1 MAVTQTMGTGISIRT
16 KLLGLFLI
24 AIVPLFLLQYLN
36 YKTLKDQLD
45 QGIKERLE
53 TESMRLARTVDLL
66 MHERVADIKSWAR
79 LETVKTALEIGGG
92 QAGSD
97 ELLKI
102 LVENYGTFYV
112 LMIID
117 SAGSVISSNLP
128 GAIGLS
134 FKDRPWFGKLM
145 KGQDVAR
152 DWNYYKI
159 LDKLVPESKGRSVL
173 LASPVMSG
181 KTTTG
186 AVLGFV
192 NWNRIQNLVK
202 TFTWGK
208 TGYAYIARQPD
219 YMVIGH
225 VADRI
230 LGKTVQE
237 LGVPELVEQLKQ
249 LKFGKRIARYS
260 FTNPRTGKKAEK
272 VVAAVITKGF
282 GLFKGF
288 NWIYAFGADTAE
300 LYAALTKA
308 RKQFYAVTA
317 VYIAFLIIAGFVVSA
332 LISRPILGMVD
343 AIADI
348 TENLDL
354 TKRIEIRSQDEIAY
368 MTRAFNSLLGRLE
381 QTFGTIF
388 RGRDQVA
395 HAIEQVKTISL
406 QIARNAER
414 QAEQIQDVLNRVE
427 EMRQATEESNKNA
440 VESQS
445 YYDGIAT
452 SLTQMAASIQEIA
465 KSAGMQ
471 ADRVTSVLKYIEQM
485 NEADEG
491 IAGKTGRQLEAVG
504 ETAQAV
510 GEVRSAIQKIAEKT
524 QETAQKSQE
533 AYERATRGQE
543 TIEQMVER
551 MRLIAESSE
560 KVTEIVEV
568 ISDIADQ
575 TNLLALNAAIEAAR
589 AGEHGRGFAVV
600 ADEVRKLAERTAEA
614 AKEIAVLARDSYQK
628 VQEGTEL
635 AFSSRTV
642 LQNIVTA
649 SEETNVLTHE
659 INLATQ
665 DQGKEVEKISDAM
678 RRLSSL
684 AEEIAG
690 LTSDQVVRRDK
701 VADMVEEIRSLS
713 QEVDAATQEYAK
725 GVEQITGEV
734 IKANERATKIMELT
748 MEQQERAKILEDN
761 MNQVAILARKNAAG
775 AERSYKL
782 NERLVSIMNEF
793 TQALSQF
800 KVRIQK
806 VVLERDGEEAEKGS
820 GQE

>member
-24 AIVPLFLLQYLN
+24 TIVPLFLLQYLN
-36 YKTLKDQLD
+36 YETLKGQLN
-45 QGIKERLE
+45 QNVNERLK

-66 MHERVADIKSWAR
+66 MHERVADIKSWAQ

-92 QAGSD
+92 QAGAD
-97 ELLKI
+97 DLLKI
-102 LVENYGTFYV
+102 LVENYGTFYA

-117 SAGSVISSNLP
+117 SSGSVISSNLSA
-128 GAIGLS
+128 AIGLN
-134 FKDRPWFGKLM
+134 FKDKPWFEKLM
-145 KGQDVAR
+145 KGQDIAR
-152 DWNYYKI
+152 DWDYYKV
-159 LDKLVPESKGRSVL
+159 LDKLVPKSKGRSVL

-192 NWNRIQNLVK
+192 NWGTIQNLVK
-202 TFTWGK
+202 TITWGK
-208 TGYAYIARQPD
+208 TGYAYILRQPD

-225 VADRI
+225 VADKI

-237 LGVPELVEQLKQ
+237 LGLPELIQQIKL
-249 LKFGKRIARYS
+249 GKRVAKYS

-272 VVAAVITKGF
+272 VVGLIVTKGF

-288 NWIYAFGADTAE
+288 NWVYGFGADSSE

-317 VYIAFLIIAGFVVSA
+317 VYIVFLIIAGFIVSA
-332 LISRPILGMVD
+332 LVSRPILGMVD

-368 MTRAFNSLLGRLE
+368 VTRAFNSLLNRLE

-406 QIARNAER
+406 QIAKNAER
-414 QAEQIQDVLNRVE
+414 QAEQIQNVLNRVE

-465 KSAGMQ
+465 KSAGTQ
-471 ADRVTSVLKYIEQM
+471 ADRVASVLEYIEQM
-485 NEADEG
+485 NEADES
-491 IAGKTGRQLEAVG
+491 IAGKTGRQLEAVE
-504 ETAQAV
+504 ETSQAV

-533 AYERATRGQE
+533 TYERATKGQE

-551 MRLIAESSE
+551 MKLIAEGSE

-614 AKEIAVLARDSYQK
+614 AKEIAVLASDSYQK
-628 VQEGTEL
+628 VQEGAEL

-649 SEETNVLTHE
+649 SEKTNVLTHE

-665 DQGKEVEKISDAM
+665 DQSKEVEKISDAM
-678 RRLSSL
+678 KRLSSL

-690 LTSDQVVRRDK
+690 LTSDQVIRRDK
-701 VADMVEEIRSLS
+701 VANMVEEIRSLS
-713 QEVDAATQEYAK
+713 QEVDAATQEHAR

-748 MEQQERAKILEDN
+748 MAQQEKAKILEDN
-761 MNQVAILARKNAAG
+761 MNQVAMLARKNAVG

-806 VVLERDGEEAEKGS
+806 AVQEEDSASAEKTS
-820 GQE
+820 EQER

>member
-1 MAVTQTMGTGISIRT
+1 MATMQATGTGISMRT

-24 AIVPLFLLQYLN
+24 TIVPLFLLQWLN
-36 YKTLKDQLD
+36 YRTLKVQLD
-45 QGIKERLE
+45 ANIKERLE
-53 TESMRLARTVDLL
+53 TESKRLSRTVDLL

-92 QAGSD
+92 QAGAD
-97 ELLKI
+97 DLLKI

-112 LMIID
+112 LMIVD
-117 SAGSVISSNLP
+117 SGGSVISSNISK
-128 GAIGLS
+128 AIGLN
-134 FKDRPWFGKLM
+134 FKNQPWFAKLM
-145 KGQDVAR
+145 KGKDVAQ
-152 DWNYYKI
+152 DWNYYTV
-159 LDKLVPESKGRSVL
+159 LEKLVPKSKGRSVL
-173 LASPVMSG
+173 LGSPVMSG
-181 KTTTG
+181 NNVTG
-186 AVLGFV
+186 AIVGFV
-192 NWNRIQNLVK
+192 NWNTIQGIVK
-202 TFTWGK
+202 TITWGK
-208 TGYAYIARQPD
+208 TGYAYILRQPD

-225 VADRI
+225 VSDKI

-237 LGVPELVEQLKQ
+237 LGVPALIKQ
-249 LKFGKRIARYS
+249 IKMKKRIARYS

-272 VVAAVITKGF
+272 IVGLVISKGY

-288 NWIYAFGADTAE
+288 NWVYGFGADSSE
-300 LYAALTKA
+300 LYAALSRA
-308 RKQFYAVTA
+308 RQQFYIVTA
-317 VYIAFLIIAGFVVSA
+317 LYIIFLVIAGFVVSA
-332 LISRPILGMVD
+332 LVSRPILSMVD
-343 AIADI
+343 AITDI

-368 MTRAFNSLLGRLE
+368 VTRAFNTLLNRLE

-395 HAIEQVKTISL
+395 HAIEQVKTISM
-406 QIARNAER
+406 QIAKNAER
-414 QAEQIQDVLNRVE
+414 QAEQIQDVLGRVE

-465 KSAGMQ
+465 KSAARQ
-471 ADRVTSVLKYIEQM
+471 ADRVAGVLEYIEQM
-485 NEADEG
+485 NEADES
-491 IAGKTGRQLEAVG
+491 IAGKTNRQLDAVE
-504 ETAQAV
+504 ETAGAV
-510 GEVRSAIQKIAEKT
+510 GEVRSAIQKIAERT
-524 QETAQKSQE
+524 QETAHQSQE
-533 AYERATRGQE
+533 AYERATKGQE

-614 AKEIAVLARDSYQK
+614 AKEIAILAKDSYQK
-628 VQEGTEL
+628 VQEGTDL

-642 LQNIVTA
+642 LQNIVAA
-649 SEETNVLTHE
+649 SERTNVLTHE

-678 RRLSSL
+678 QRLSAL
-684 AEEIAG
+684 AEEIAS
-690 LTSDQVVRRDK
+690 LTGDQVVRRDK
-701 VADMVEEIRSLS
+701 VAEMVEEIRSLS
-713 QEVDAATQEYAK
+713 QEVDAATREHAK

-748 MEQQERAKILEDN
+748 MAQQERAKVLEEN
-761 MNQVAILARKNAAG
+761 MNQVAVLARKNAVG

-793 TQALSQF
+793 TQVLSQF

-806 VVLERDGEEAEKGS
+806 IAQDESMVQSSKASE
-820 GQE
+820 QE